1 MKASCFILSAAAF
14 HFIVSSP
21 SRSKVVG
28 NLENAENCRLI
39 FRIEPDLSES
49 AENRITKVLIIKKF
63 LRIYAR

>member
-1 MKASCFILSAAAF
+1 MKAYCFILSAAAL

-28 NLENAENCRLI
+28 NLDNTESCRLI
-39 FRIEPDLSES
+39 FRIEPDFSES

-63 LRIYAR
+63 LRKYAR